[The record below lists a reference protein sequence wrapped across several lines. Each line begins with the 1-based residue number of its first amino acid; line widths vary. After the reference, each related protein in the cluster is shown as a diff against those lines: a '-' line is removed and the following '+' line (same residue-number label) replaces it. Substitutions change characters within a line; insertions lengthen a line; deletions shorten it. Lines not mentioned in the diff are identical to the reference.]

1 MDRFRPYAEKLRSA
15 GMPELAAE
23 SFRHYFSLLVEGETG
38 MLPERAIE
46 PVRDLPSM
54 EDLGEDL
61 AEAGRRALGA
71 TVSLRL
77 NGGLG
82 TSMGLDRAK
91 SLLPIRG
98 ELTFLDI
105 IARRALVSGTPV
117 VLMNSF
123 ATDQDTREVLKS
135 YPELARGFPLTF
147 VQHQVPKIDRQTLEP
162 AEFPENPALEW
173 CPPGHGDIYNSLV
186 TSGLLS
192 RLLSAGVR
200 YAFVSNSD
208 NLGADLELS
217 ILGHF
222 VTSGSPFLMEVA
234 RRTSADRKGG
244 HLAHEAGNSGNLL
257 LRESAQCPAEDRGAF
272 QDVNRHRFFN
282 TNNLWIDLRALD
294 VKLQHGKRFLRLP
307 MIRNAKTV
315 NPQDAG
321 SAPVYQLETAMGA
334 AISLFEGSEALVV
347 PRSRFSPVKTCS
359 DLLAARSDAMVLQ
372 DDYRLVPDPGRVA
385 KTVLID
391 LDRRFYRLL
400 AEMEARF
407 PDGPPSMRHCSSLRV
422 SGDFVLGGRV
432 RLSGDVELV
441 NRTGSQVVLA
451 GTPEIEGHR
460 TFE

>member
-1 MDRFRPYAEKLRSA
+1 
-15 GMPELAAE
+15 
-23 SFRHYFSLLVEGETG
+23 

-46 PVRDLPSM
+46 PVEDLPSM

-71 TVSLRL
+71 TVSLKL

-91 SLLPIRG
+91 SLLPVRG
-98 ELTFLDI
+98 DLTFLDI
-105 IARRALVSGTPV
+105 IARRALASGTPI

-123 ATDQDTREVLKS
+123 ATDQDTREVLQS

-147 VQHQVPKIDRQTLEP
+147 VQHQVPKIDRQTLQP
-162 AEFPENPALEW
+162 AEYPENPALEW

-186 TSGLLS
+186 TRGILS
-192 RLLSAGVR
+192 RLLSAEIR

-208 NLGADLELS
+208 NLGADLELT
-217 ILGHF
+217 ILGYF
-222 VTSGSPFLMEVA
+222 VKSGSPFLMEVA
-234 RRTSADRKGG
+234 RRTGADRKGG
-244 HLAHEAGNSGNLL
+244 HLAHKAGDSGKLL

-282 TNNLWIDLRALD
+282 TNNLWIDLGALD
-294 VKLQHGKRFLRLP
+294 AKLQHGRKFLRLP

-315 NPQDAG
+315 NPQNAA
-321 SAPVYQLETAMGA
+321 STPVYHLETAMGA

-347 PRSRFSPVKTCS
+347 PRYRFSPVKTCN

-372 DDYRLVPDPGRVA
+372 QDYRLVPNPRRAFETLLVN
-385 KTVLID
+385 
-391 LDRRFYRLL
+391 LDQRYYRLL

-407 PDGPPSMRHCSSLRV
+407 PDGPPSMLHCSSLRV
-422 SGDFVLGGRV
+422 SGDFVLGNRV
-432 RLSGDVELV
+432 RLLGDVELV
-441 NRTGSQVVLA
+441 NRTGSQVVL
-451 GTPEIEGHR
+451 TDTHEIEGHR